1 MIMHER
7 VMQNIDL
14 EALAEQLNVSYSWF
28 RKIFRDYTGFPPAK
42 YFTQIKLRHAQYLLT
57 NTSEPIKEI
66 AFMLSFKSTEHFY
79 TTFKRVTG
87 YTPNAYRKF
96 STPSKG

>member
-1 MIMHER
+1 MRMR
-7 VMQNIDL
+7 VYVGWT
-14 EALAEQLNVSYSWF
+14 AVCC
-28 RKIFRDYTGFPPAK
+28 PARMSDRAAAP
-42 YFTQIKLRHAQYLLT
+42 IKLRHAQYLLT
-57 NTSEPIKEI
+57 NTNEPIKEI